1 MAAAAQM
8 RQGASMEMG
17 RGERA
22 NAAGNSKRSVS
33 IMRCQECGCPS
44 SLRWWGWRAY
54 RTDDPELNE
63 PPTLAFYC
71 PACAEREFGAR

>member
-1 MAAAAQM
+1 MAGAGRVGHGDCMERRRGDQRRAA
-8 RQGASMEMG
+8 GG
-17 RGERA
+17 GA
-22 NAAGNSKRSVS
+22 NAVNLV
-33 IMRCQECGCPS
+33 RCQECGCLS

-54 RTDDPELNE
+54 RTDDPELTE

>member
-1 MAAAAQM
+1 V
-8 RQGASMEMG
+8 
-17 RGERA
+17 
-22 NAAGNSKRSVS
+22 NLV
-33 IMRCQECGCPS
+33 RCQECGCLS

-54 RTDDPELNE
+54 RTDDPELTE